1 MVCSNCG
8 GYHPTNRCK
17 KPDKVI
23 PLNPP
28 PGDYQKQARDNMR
41 GVRFPE
47 PMATNGPPNF
57 FYDHQNHRQTHNTP
71 AMLQTNQGIIHLP
84 QPQGQGLNPP
94 VQGSQDVRFAKVQ
107 QNFTPVHEIILPHS
121 NLVQGGEFAKCLNT
135 LELPA
140 LVATR
145 GMVIKSPLIEHEEEA
160 ISIDSSEDSPHFSE
174 FNETTKQLAGDMR
187 KDDMPSTIVEPDE
200 ADYQFLPVDGSW
212 GSGHRHQGK
221 LTLLKPTILRSL
233 MICGKTYARP
243 RLTSRLANSF
253 KLHHLLGRR

>member
-1 MVCSNCG
+1 
-8 GYHPTNRCK
+8 
-17 KPDKVI
+17 
-23 PLNPP
+23 
-28 PGDYQKQARDNMR
+28 
-41 GVRFPE
+41 
-47 PMATNGPPNF
+47 MATNGPPNF